1 MKKVLKVDG
10 MSCMHCV
17 MSVKKSVGKLD
28 GIKNIDVDLKAKTVS
43 VEWDEALTPLKNIES
58 AITNAGYQ
66 VIAKNN
72 EEPI

>member
-58 AITNAGYQ
+58 AITDVGYQ

>member
-43 VEWDEALTPLKNIES
+43 VEGDEALTPLKNIES